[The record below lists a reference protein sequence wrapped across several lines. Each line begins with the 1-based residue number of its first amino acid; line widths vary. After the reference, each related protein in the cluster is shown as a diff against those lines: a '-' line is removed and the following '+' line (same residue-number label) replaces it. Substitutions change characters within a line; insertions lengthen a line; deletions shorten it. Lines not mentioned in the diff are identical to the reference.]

1 MDFLGKINYSQ
12 KAKGILSLIGAFC
25 YNFVKY
31 IFKFIQISRC
41 VVHYMH
47 GPIYMYI
54 LLHI

>member
-1 MDFLGKINYSQ
+1 MDFLGKINSSQ

-31 IFKFIQISRC
+31 IFKFIQIYRC

-47 GPIYMYI
+47 GPI
-54 LLHI
+54 